1 VHYPLCYEE
10 VGAYSSATEGL
21 VASFIFWRRM
31 MFKRIWMAFLLLV
44 ASMNAA
50 TADEI
55 PAAGSLA
62 PAFSLA
68 DQNGQEVSLDSLRG
82 KWVVLY
88 FYPKN
93 DTPGCTEEACS
104 FRDDIAQLKALGAQ
118 IVGVSIAETASNA
131 EFAKKYHLPFTL
143 LADKDGEVAKRYG
156 AYADW
161 MVVRYARR
169 YTFLID
175 PQGKISKT
183 YLKVDTSKHSAEII
197 ADLKQLASYSGK

>member
-1 VHYPLCYEE
+1 ML
-10 VGAYSSATEGL
+10 
-21 VASFIFWRRM
+21 R
-31 MFKRIWMAFLLLV
+31 RIWIALLML
-44 ASMNAA
+44 ASISCAV
-50 TADEI
+50 ADEV
-55 PAAGSLA
+55 PAVGGVA

-68 DQNGQEVSLDSLRG
+68 DQHGKEVALDSLRG

-104 FRDDIAQLKALGAQ
+104 FRDDLAQLTALGAQ

-131 EFAKKYHLPFTL
+131 EFARKYHLPFTL
-143 LADKDGEVAKRYG
+143 LADTDGEVAKRYG
-156 AYADW
+156 AFSDW
-161 MVVRYARR
+161 LVARFARR

-175 PQGKISKT
+175 AQGKIAKT

-197 ADLKQLASYSGK
+197 ADLKQLSPSSGK